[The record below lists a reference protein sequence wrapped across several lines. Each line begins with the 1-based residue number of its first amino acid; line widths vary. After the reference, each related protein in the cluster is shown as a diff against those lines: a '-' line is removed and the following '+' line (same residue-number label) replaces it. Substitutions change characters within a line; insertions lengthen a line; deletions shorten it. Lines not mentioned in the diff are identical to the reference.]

1 MILIRDNVE
10 RVATNDGQ
18 IARLKAQGFVE
29 VGGNASADSTEPQP
43 VGDITKMTVSQL
55 RDLAREKGIEG
66 ANALKKEELLEVLK
80 DVIGA

>member
-1 MILIRDNVE
+1 MILLKDNVE

-29 VGGNASADSTEPQP
+29 VGGNPSTDSTEPQP

-80 DVIGA
+80 DVIGE